1 MASFFMP
8 KSSHSTAATAH
19 LNSSSSSKPNKKD
32 SPSRRH
38 RRLASD
44 VWLDTLGDDNSLN
57 NKEEEEANSTN
68 YDTKS
73 TSFSSSS
80 NESDDDSDDEYDSD
94 DDDTN
99 MSNNNNGSVTGSMND
114 ALSVTSGSTSYS
126 DMLLH
131 SSELSYYDDGD
142 LHTLNSLVNKLHAA
156 ELKREVSCLCVVCI
170 VLNIV
175 YVAGI
180 LFCVCVYFVVH
191 FIFCVCIFCVCLRI
205 LK

>member
-19 LNSSSSSKPNKKD
+19 LNSSSNKKD
-32 SPSRRH
+32 SPTRH

-57 NKEEEEANSTN
+57 NKEEEREANSTN

-94 DDDTN
+94 DDTN

-114 ALSVTSGSTSYS
+114 ALSVTSCSTSYS

-156 ELKREVSCLCVVCI
+156 ELKRKVRNLCVVYI
-170 VLNIV
+170 
-175 YVAGI
+175 Y
-180 LFCVCVYFVVH
+180 
-191 FIFCVCIFCVCLRI
+191 
-205 LK
+205 

>member
-19 LNSSSSSKPNKKD
+19 LNSSSNKKD
-32 SPSRRH
+32 SPTRH

-57 NKEEEEANSTN
+57 NKEEEEREANSTN

-114 ALSVTSGSTSYS
+114 ALSVTSCSTSYS

-156 ELKREVSCLCVVCI
+156 ELKRKVRNLCVVYI
-170 VLNIV
+170 
-175 YVAGI
+175 Y
-180 LFCVCVYFVVH
+180 
-191 FIFCVCIFCVCLRI
+191 
-205 LK
+205 

>member
-19 LNSSSSSKPNKKD
+19 LNSSSSKPNKKD
-32 SPSRRH
+32 SPTRHH

-57 NKEEEEANSTN
+57 DNNDNEEANSSTN

-80 NESDDDSDDEYDSD
+80 NESDDDSDDEYDDS

-131 SSELSYYDDGD
+131 SAEFSYYDDGD

-156 ELKREVSCLCVVCI
+156 ELKREVSCLC
-170 VLNIV
+170 
-175 YVAGI
+175 
-180 LFCVCVYFVVH
+180 CVYY
-191 FIFCVCIFCVCLRI
+191 
-205 LK
+205 

>member
-19 LNSSSSSKPNKKD
+19 LNSSSSNKKD
-32 SPSRRH
+32 SPTRH

-57 NKEEEEANSTN
+57 NKEEEEREANSTN

-80 NESDDDSDDEYDSD
+80 NESDDDSDDEYDDDSDD

-156 ELKREVSCLCVVCI
+156 ELKREVRSLLCC
-170 VLNIV
+170 V
-175 YVAGI
+175 YLLIIMCMLLCI
-180 LFCVCVYFVVH
+180 LFVCE
-191 FIFCVCIFCVCLRI
+191 RI
-205 LK
+205 ETV

>member
-57 NKEEEEANSTN
+57 NKEEEEREANSTN

-114 ALSVTSGSTSYS
+114 ALSVTSCSTSYS
-126 DMLLH
+126 DMLH
-131 SSELSYYDDGD
+131 SELSYYDDGD

-156 ELKREVSCLCVVCI
+156 ELKREVSCLC
-170 VLNIV
+170 
-175 YVAGI
+175 
-180 LFCVCVYFVVH
+180 CVYY
-191 FIFCVCIFCVCLRI
+191 
-205 LK
+205 

>member
-1 MASFFMP
+1 MP

-19 LNSSSSSKPNKKD
+19 LNSSSNKKD
-32 SPSRRH
+32 SPTRH

-80 NESDDDSDDEYDSD
+80 NESDDDSDDEYDS

-156 ELKREVSCLCVVCI
+156 ELKRKVRNLCVVYI
-170 VLNIV
+170 
-175 YVAGI
+175 Y
-180 LFCVCVYFVVH
+180 
-191 FIFCVCIFCVCLRI
+191 
-205 LK
+205 